1 MEYRELT
8 QTEYERKLRLVIV
21 GAEGLHAHVQDVGDG
36 KATIGW
42 GFTLNRNNNVR
53 IWRESGIE
61 LSDTQWRTLANVD
74 AAGTEQEKTRLGLGF
89 SRQLDA
95 AESDS
100 LLRASLAEYE
110 VPANSVDM
118 PLSDER
124 VAVVSL
130 AYNRGP
136 GNLTGTAN
144 GTVPEH
150 PLMDAIR
157 QGDRAEAWYQIRY
170 NCWGSDKPNEQYPHS
185 QSNEGGLRK
194 RRFAEAQVF
203 GLYDDSENITPAEAR
218 SVYRTLELHRDDIER
233 VELQF
238 GETLDGT
245 RASRNR
251 IAQANRDYP
260 ELVAEY
266 GRVPSVAAAFEPAR
280 DALMEDLR
288 DQHPT
293 LADRLRNDSFPS
305 GAIFL
310 DPNRSLLN
318 SDGIQQ
324 IYPNNTRAHIA
335 LRREHSNSTG
345 EEVSEEH
352 QATLDSRRMRGNQE
366 APRNDLLIGEGGNDV
381 LRGHQGDDVLIG
393 GQGRDRLEGGA
404 GHDTYVVGGGDTVRD
419 TDGRGELHWGGQRL
433 TGGVRSETDP
443 AGTYRSEDGRFSY
456 RLVEGNLT
464 ITDTQATEAAD
475 REPTLVENFQ
485 NGQLGI
491 TLADDRRADL
501 DSPAYLR
508 DPMYL
513 QIQRGVAGLD
523 AQHGRSYDATS
534 ERMTTS
540 LFALAKE
547 RGLHSVDHVLLS
559 GPTADKPA
567 GSNVFLVQGDPS
579 NPAHSRA
586 AMPTAVATQTPI
598 EESVRS
604 IEAAEQT
611 RVAKQDQQSQLEQLQ
626 SSPLRMG

>member
-8 QTEYERKLRLVIV
+8 QADYERKLRLVIG
-21 GAEGLHAHVQDVGDG
+21 GAEGLHSRVQDVGDG
-36 KATIGW
+36 NATIGW
-42 GFTLNRNNNVR
+42 GLTLNRDNNVR
-53 IWRESGIE
+53 IWRDSGLE
-61 LSDTQWRTLANVD
+61 LSEEQWQLLARID
-74 AAGTEQEKTRLGLGF
+74 AAPASAKTGLGLGF
-89 SRQLDA
+89 TRQLS
-95 AESDS
+95 AEDSDS

-110 VPANSVDM
+110 VPANSVNM

-124 VAVVSL
+124 IAVVSL

-136 GNLTGTAN
+136 GNLTGTAS

-150 PLMDAIR
+150 PVMEAIR

-170 NCWGSDKPNEQYPHS
+170 NCWGSDKPDEQYPHRL
-185 QSNEGGLRK
+185 SNEGGLRK

-203 GLYDDSENITPAEAR
+203 GLYDDSENITPTEAR
-218 SVYRTLELHRDDIER
+218 AVYRTLELHRDDIER

-245 RASRNR
+245 QASRNR
-251 IAQANRDYP
+251 VVQANRDYP
-260 ELVAEY
+260 DLVVEY
-266 GRVPSVAAAFEPAR
+266 GRVPSVAVAFTPAR

-288 DQHPT
+288 TQHPT
-293 LADRLRNDSFPS
+293 MAERLRNDSFPS

-310 DPNRSLLN
+310 DPNRSLRHI
-318 SDGIQQ
+318 DEIQQ
-324 IYPNNTRAHIA
+324 TYPDNTRRHIA
-335 LRREHSNSTG
+335 LRREHSNTTG

-366 APRNDLLIGEGGNDV
+366 VSRNDLLIGDGGNDV

-393 GQGRDRLEGGA
+393 GHGRDRLEGGT
-404 GHDTYVVGGGDTVRD
+404 GHDTYVVGGGDTIRD
-419 TDGRGELHWGGQRL
+419 ADGRGELHWGNQRL
-433 TGGVRSETDP
+433 TAGVRSETDP

-464 ITDTQATEAAD
+464 ITDTQATAAAD
-475 REPTLVENFQ
+475 RLPTLVENFQ

-491 TLADDRRADL
+491 SLADDRRADL

-508 DPMYL
+508 DPMYQ

-540 LFALAKE
+540 LLALAKE
-547 RGLHSVDHVLLS
+547 RGLHSVDHVMLS

-579 NPAHSRA
+579 NPGHSRA
-586 AMPTAVATQTPI
+586 AMPTAVAAQTPI
-598 EESVRS
+598 EESVRI
-604 IEAAEQT
+604 IETAEQT
-611 RVAKQDQQSQLEQLQ
+611 RVAKQDQQSQLEQHQ

>member
-8 QTEYERKLRLVIV
+8 QADYERKLRLVIV
-21 GAEGLHAHVQDVGDG
+21 GAEGLHSRVQDVGDG
-36 KATIGW
+36 NATIGW
-42 GFTLNRNNNVR
+42 GLTLNRDNNVR
-53 IWRESGIE
+53 IWRDSGLE
-61 LSDTQWRTLANVD
+61 LSEEQWQLLARID
-74 AAGTEQEKTRLGLGF
+74 AAPASAKTGLGLGF
-89 SRQLDA
+89 TRQLS
-95 AESDS
+95 AEDSDS

-110 VPANSVDM
+110 VPANSVNM

-124 VAVVSL
+124 IAVVSL

-136 GNLTGTAN
+136 GNLTGTAS

-150 PLMDAIR
+150 PVMEAIR

-170 NCWGSDKPNEQYPHS
+170 NCWGSDKPDEQYPHRL
-185 QSNEGGLRK
+185 SNEGGLRK

-203 GLYDDSENITPAEAR
+203 GLYDDSENITPTEAR
-218 SVYRTLELHRDDIER
+218 AVYRTLELHRDDIER

-245 RASRNR
+245 QASRNR
-251 IAQANRDYP
+251 VVQANRDYP
-260 ELVAEY
+260 DLVAEY
-266 GRVPSVAAAFEPAR
+266 GRVPSVAVAFTPAR

-288 DQHPT
+288 TQHPT
-293 LADRLRNDSFPS
+293 MAERLRNDSFPS

-310 DPNRSLLN
+310 DPNRSLRHI
-318 SDGIQQ
+318 DEIQQ
-324 IYPNNTRAHIA
+324 TYPDNTRRHIA
-335 LRREHSNSTG
+335 LRREHSNTTG

-366 APRNDLLIGEGGNDV
+366 VSRNDLLIGDGGNDV

-393 GQGRDRLEGGA
+393 GHGRDRLEGGT
-404 GHDTYVVGGGDTVRD
+404 GHDTYVVGGGDTIRD
-419 TDGRGELHWGGQRL
+419 ADGRGELHWGNQRL
-433 TGGVRSETDP
+433 TAGVRSETDP

-464 ITDTQATEAAD
+464 ITDTQATAAAD
-475 REPTLVENFQ
+475 RLPTLVENFQ

-491 TLADDRRADL
+491 SLADDRRADL

-508 DPMYL
+508 DPMYQ

-540 LFALAKE
+540 LLALAKE
-547 RGLHSVDHVLLS
+547 RGLHSVDHVMLS

-579 NPAHSRA
+579 NPGHSRA
-586 AMPTAVATQTPI
+586 AMPTAVAAQTPI
-598 EESVRS
+598 EESVRI
-604 IEAAEQT
+604 IETAEQT
-611 RVAKQDQQSQLEQLQ
+611 RVAKQDQQSQLEQHQ

>member
-8 QTEYERKLRLVIV
+8 EAEYERKLRLVIV
-21 GAEGLHAHVQDVGDG
+21 GAEGLHAHAQDVGDNR
-36 KATIGW
+36 ATIGW
-42 GFTLNRNNNVR
+42 GYTLNRNNNVE
-53 IWRESGIE
+53 IWRASGIE
-61 LSDTQWRTLANVD
+61 LTEAQWQMLARID
-74 AAGTEQEKTRLGLGF
+74 AAPRDDKTRLGLGF
-89 SRQLDA
+89 TRHLNEG
-95 AESDS
+95 ESDS
-100 LLRASLAEYE
+100 LLRASMAEYE
-110 VPANSVDM
+110 VPATSLDM

-124 VAVVSL
+124 IALVSL
-130 AYNRGP
+130 AYNRGSA
-136 GNLTGTAN
+136 NLTGNPAN
-144 GTVPEH
+144 GIPEH
-150 PLMDAIR
+150 PVMDAIR

-170 NCWGSDKPNEQYPHS
+170 NCWGSDRLDQQYPS
-185 QSNEGGLRK
+185 AQSNEGGLRK

-203 GLYDDSENITPAEAR
+203 GLYDDPDNITPAEAR
-218 SVYRTLELHRDDIER
+218 GAYRTLELHRDEIER
-233 VELQF
+233 VESQF
-238 GETLDGT
+238 GVTLDGT
-245 RASRNR
+245 VAARNR
-251 IAQANRDYP
+251 VAQANRDYP
-260 ELVAEY
+260 ELVEEY
-266 GRVPSVAAAFEPAR
+266 GRVPSVADAFAPAR
-280 DALMEDLR
+280 DSLMEDLR
-288 DQHPT
+288 TQHPT
-293 LADRLRNDSFPS
+293 LANRLQNDSFPAS
-305 GAIFL
+305 GVFL
-310 DPNRSLLN
+310 DPGRELNDSETVQREFPRENRTQN
-318 SDGIQQ
+318 AI
-324 IYPNNTRAHIA
+324 
-335 LRREHSNSTG
+335 RREQRNSTG
-345 EEVSEEH
+345 EEVNADHES
-352 QATLDSRRMRGNQE
+352 TLDSRRTRGNQE
-366 APRNDLLIGEGGNDV
+366 VSRNDLLIGEGGNDV

-433 TGGVRSETDP
+433 TGGVRSETDL

-475 REPTLVENFQ
+475 RQPTLVENFQ

-491 TLADDRRADL
+491 TLADGRRAEL

-523 AQHGRSYDATS
+523 AQHGRSYEATS

-586 AMPTAVATQTPI
+586 AMPTAVAAQTPI

-604 IEAAEQT
+604 IAAAEQT